1 MAEVFGGRNV
11 VLTRE
16 LTKRYEEARYGSFE
30 DLIDSVET
38 DAPRGELVVLVGP
51 PSETDSWDE
60 ARVTSALLQ
69 IIPEDGVKRA
79 SNQVADMSG
88 WAKRDVYA
96 LALSLK

>member
-1 MAEVFGGRNV
+1 MAEVLGKRDV

-30 DLIDSVET
+30 DLIDSVEA
-38 DAPRGELVVLVGP
+38 DAPRGELVLLVGP

-79 SNQVADMSG
+79 SNQVAEMSG
-88 WAKRDVYA
+88 WADVYA

>member
-1 MAEVFGGRNV
+1 MKK
-11 VLTRE
+11 LDT
-16 LTKRYEEARYGSFE
+16 
-30 DLIDSVET
+30 
-38 DAPRGELVVLVGP
+38 
-51 PSETDSWDE
+51 SETDSWDE